1 MSPLGDA
8 SLAQGRGR
16 RVCAAGAGDCEDV
29 EVVGEGTYVDGRE
42 MQCRRA
48 KYVESGKL
56 VGGVAGSYWG
66 GPLGAKLARRACTL
80 FLGVAAKGNGELA
93 CAVIGGAA
101 GGYVGGDVVGARGS
115 FLGGQI
121 LEIDGDLIFQPEGA

>member
-1 MSPLGDA
+1 
-8 SLAQGRGR
+8 
-16 RVCAAGAGDCEDV
+16 
-29 EVVGEGTYVDGRE
+29 

-56 VGGVAGSYWG
+56 VGGVAGAYWG
-66 GPLGAKLARRACTL
+66 GKFGSHLARRACTL

-101 GGYVGGDVVGARGS
+101 GGYTLGGAFGDSGA
-115 FLGGQI
+115 FLGGKI